1 MAKGIPVSN
10 DAGVPER
17 SDVAPVWDETIFAPR
32 EFVEETVE
40 GKNSNVLLD
49 ARSAERY
56 RGEVEPIDRIAGHI
70 PGALNFDW
78 ERLKSDGAFNLSG

>member
-10 DAGVPER
+10 DADVPEQ

-40 GKNSNVLLD
+40 GKNGNVLLD

-78 ERLKSDGAFNLSG
+78 ERLKTGWCF

>member
-1 MAKGIPVSN
+1 MSSLI
-10 DAGVPER
+10 
-17 SDVAPVWDETIFAPR
+17 WDETIFAPR
-32 EFVEETVE
+32 EFVEKTVE
-40 GKNSNVLLD
+40 GKTGNIMLD

-78 ERLKSDGAFNLSG
+78 ERLKTDGSFNLSDDMGNNFHKL